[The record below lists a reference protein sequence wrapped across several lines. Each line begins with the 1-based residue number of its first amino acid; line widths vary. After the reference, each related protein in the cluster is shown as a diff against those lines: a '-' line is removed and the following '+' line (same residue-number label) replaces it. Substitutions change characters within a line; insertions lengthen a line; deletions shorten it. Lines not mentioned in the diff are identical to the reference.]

1 MNGGLKNVPPDKYH
15 LLTFSK
21 HCIFYHLDKNYLY
34 MNIFLI
40 KPEDH
45 IIETKNI
52 QGLIQMTR
60 NICKIGN
67 MLEKRKPESKHSFF
81 VKYV

>member
-1 MNGGLKNVPPDKYH
+1 
-15 LLTFSK
+15 
-21 HCIFYHLDKNYLY
+21 

-67 MLEKRKPESKHSFF
+67 MLENRKPESKHSFF
-81 VKYV
+81 VNYV